1 VPEGLLLQ
9 QGEDLAVALGSK
21 KSAEAGR
28 GTVEISARALVGA
41 EGEASDVEQPVGP
54 FGRYLFGSAQLAPMS
69 GQAFDVGDSVSLAGS
84 PEPFEPGR
92 AGLGSAGAAPM
103 IGTSSSIALW
113 TAVPIDPEELSTDSS
128 TGEMRSSRVTAPSP
142 ASTGFLR
149 ATLLI
154 SLTAS
159 LTRWT
164 AGWDRHPKAVR
175 RKRALNSQR

>member
-1 VPEGLLLQ
+1 
-9 QGEDLAVALGSK
+9 
-21 KSAEAGR
+21 
-28 GTVEISARALVGA
+28 
-41 EGEASDVEQPVGP
+41 
-54 FGRYLFGSAQLAPMS
+54 
-69 GQAFDVGDSVSLAGS
+69 
-84 PEPFEPGR
+84 
-92 AGLGSAGAAPM
+92 M

-128 TGEMRSSRVTAPSP
+128 AGEMRSSRVTAPSP

-164 AGWDRHPKAVR
+164 AGLDRHPKAFR